1 MPREGGAS
9 SKNSEDLNERMQ
21 PDDWITRFRG

>member
-9 SKNSEDLNERMQ
+9 STLRPVGLIPTF
-21 PDDWITRFRG
+21 PDYWIVRLRG